1 MTSQPPTLPFQHHF
15 FHKILTPKGKQT
27 RQARRNRTASDVET
41 NKASPVS
48 EMNPADFVKHEEEI
62 PKMADSTC
70 PEGLGQTV
78 DH

>member
-1 MTSQPPTLPFQHHF
+1 M
-15 FHKILTPKGKQT
+15 
-27 RQARRNRTASDVET
+27 ET
-41 NKASPVS
+41 NKASRVS
-48 EMNPADFVKHEEEI
+48 EKNLADFVKHEEEI

>member
-1 MTSQPPTLPFQHHF
+1 MWKPIKLS
-15 FHKILTPKGKQT
+15 
-27 RQARRNRTASDVET
+27 R
-41 NKASPVS
+41 VS
-48 EMNPADFVKHEEEI
+48 EKNPADFVKHEEEI

>member
-1 MTSQPPTLPFQHHF
+1 M
-15 FHKILTPKGKQT
+15 
-27 RQARRNRTASDVET
+27 TASDVGT

-70 PEGLGQTV
+70 PELKGSGQTV

>member
-1 MTSQPPTLPFQHHF
+1 MARDDISAANAPFPTPLFPR
-15 FHKILTPKGKQT
+15 KN
-27 RQARRNRTASDVET
+27 RNRTASDVEA
-41 NKASPVS
+41 NKVSPVS

-70 PEGLGQTV
+70 PELKGSGQTV